1 MATVLLDTDVSS
13 FLLKGDSR
21 ASAYIQLIQGQ
32 RLALSF
38 MTVAELF
45 RWARVR
51 KWGAARLSHLEQAL
65 AAYVILPTDIEMCR
79 LWGQVRAERQSIGR
93 PISPQ
98 DAWLRQRHYATIYRS
113 SRIIPATSSRSPTS
127 TCGRQRILDV
137 VGMCCLRP
145 ASRRASPGTGGTD
158 DRRVAGE
165 PLRNAGGSNY
175 ETFPVYTD
183 GCNDWNPPI
192 SE

>member
-13 FLLKGDSR
+13 FLLKGDSQ

-45 RWARVR
+45 QWARVR

-98 DAWLRQRHYATIYRS
+98 DAWVAATALRHNLPLITHNSGDFEQIAN
-113 SRIIPATSSRSPTS
+113 
-127 TCGRQRILDV
+127 LDV
-137 VGMCCLRP
+137 RTAAHP
-145 ASRRASPGTGGTD
+145 
-158 DRRVAGE
+158 
-165 PLRNAGGSNY
+165 
-175 ETFPVYTD
+175 
-183 GCNDWNPPI
+183 
-192 SE
+192 